1 MFIIR
6 LGKKESERIHAAVQ
20 SGKEVSFLRSDSD
33 INTTNAYST
42 LTTPRSESERK
53 DEVLYLKAFRRR
65 EKSL

>member
-33 INTTNAYST
+33 NNTYDAYST

-53 DEVLYLKAFRRR
+53 DEALYLKALRRW
-65 EKSL
+65 EKQR